1 MPDERD
7 NFMLTYNFEN
17 IECSLYEYLYKC
29 IKNDIN
35 NGTLKANEQLPS
47 KRSFAK
53 HLGISTITVENA
65 YDQLISEGYVYAV
78 TKKGY
83 YVADISDIPKT
94 SQINTTV
101 DIQLPVKSTEY
112 FIDLSNNQTNP
123 KNFPFSVWARLMRE
137 VISEKN
143 EALMINSPC
152 NGIYMLREAIAAH
165 LHSFRG
171 MLVDPNQ
178 IVIGA
183 GTEYLYSML
192 IQLLGREKK
201 YCVENPGHRKIE
213 QIYKSNEVNCSFA
226 DMDEQGIAVNGLY
239 ESKADIAHI
248 SPTHHFP
255 TGITMPVSRRYE
267 LLAWANEKNGRY
279 IIEDDYDSEFRLNG
293 KPIPSLQSI
302 DVGEKVI
309 YMNTFSKSLASTI
322 RISYMILPIHLANRF
337 YEKLSFYSCTVSNF
351 EQYTLAQ
358 FIKMGYFEKHI
369 NRMRLFY
376 ARQRKAVLECI
387 QKSPVNDFCEIIE
400 RDSGLHLLL
409 RLKTEWS
416 NGELCRHLMN
426 HGIHIIPLSKY
437 FHDSDKSV
445 NHTFILNY
453 SNLDVDKLGKALEY
467 IEECF

>member
-1 MPDERD
+1 
-7 NFMLTYNFEN
+7 MLTYHFEN
-17 IECSLYEYLYKC
+17 IEGSLYEHLYQCLK
-29 IKNDIN
+29 KDIV
-35 NGTLKANEQLPS
+35 NGTLQANDRLPS

-53 HLGISTITVENA
+53 QLGVSTITVENA

-83 YVADISDIPKT
+83 YVADILEIPK
-94 SQINTTV
+94 SNKIKTTAN
-101 DIQLPVKSTEY
+101 IKLPSKLPECW
-112 FIDLSNNQTNP
+112 IDLSNNQTNP
-123 KNFPFSVWARLMRE
+123 DNFPFSVWARLMRE

-152 NGIYMLREAIAAH
+152 SGIPSLREAIAKH
-165 LHSFRG
+165 LYSFRG
-171 MLVDPNQ
+171 MSVDPNQ

-183 GTEYLYSML
+183 GTEYLYGIL
-192 IQLLGREKK
+192 IQLLGREKI

-213 QIYKSNEVNCSFA
+213 QIYQSNEVNCSFA
-226 DMDEQGIAVNGLY
+226 DIDEQGITVIGLY
-239 ESKADIAHI
+239 ESKAEIAHI

-267 LLAWANEKNGRY
+267 LLAWANEKEGRY

-337 YEKLSFYSCTVSNF
+337 YENLSFYSCTVSNF

-387 QKSPVNDFCEIIE
+387 QNSAINDRCEMIE
-400 RDSGLHLLL
+400 RDSGLHFLLL
-409 RLKTEWS
+409 LKTQQSDE
-416 NGELCRHLMN
+416 ELCKRLLTK
-426 HGIHIIPLSKY
+426 GIHIISLSNY
-437 FHDSDKSV
+437 FHDSKQSEG
-445 NHTFILNY
+445 HTFLLNY
-453 SNLDVDKLGKALEY
+453 SNLDLEKLPVALDELSQ
-467 IEECF
+467 CL

>member
-1 MPDERD
+1 
-7 NFMLTYNFEN
+7 MLTYHFEN
-17 IECSLYEYLYKC
+17 IKGPLYEHLC
-29 IKNDIN
+29 QCLKNDII
-35 NGTLKANEQLPS
+35 NGTLQANEHLPS

-53 HLGISTITVENA
+53 QLGVSTITVENA

-83 YVADISDIPKT
+83 YVADISDIPNVCRVIPV
-94 SQINTTV
+94 S
-101 DIQLPVKSTEY
+101 DIKLPPKLPEY
-112 FIDLSNNQTNP
+112 WIDLSNNQTNP
-123 KNFPFSVWARLMRE
+123 QNFPFSVWARLMRE

-152 NGIYMLREAIAAH
+152 NGVAPLREAIAQH
-165 LHSFRG
+165 LRSFRG
-171 MLVDPNQ
+171 MSVDPNQ

-183 GTEYLYSML
+183 GTEYLYGIL
-192 IQLLGREKK
+192 IQLLGREKI

-213 QIYKSNEVNCSFA
+213 QIYQSNEVNCSFA
-226 DMDEQGIAVNGLY
+226 NMDEQGITVSGLY
-239 ESKADIAHI
+239 ESNAEIAHI

-267 LLAWANEKNGRY
+267 LLAWANEQEGRY

-322 RISYMILPIHLANRF
+322 RISYMILPIRLANRF

-351 EQYTLAQ
+351 EQYTLTQ

-376 ARQRKAVLECI
+376 TRQRKAVLECI
-387 QKSPVNDFCEIIE
+387 QNSAINKWCEIIE
-400 RDSGLHLLL
+400 RDSGLHFLLS
-409 RLKTEWS
+409 LKTEQS
-416 NGELCRHLMN
+416 DEELCRHLLTK
-426 HGIHIIPLSKY
+426 GIHIIPLSNY
-437 FHDSDKSV
+437 FHDAAHSAG
-445 NHTFILNY
+445 HTFLLNY
-453 SNLDVDKLGKALEY
+453 SNLNLEKLSIALDELSQ
-467 IEECF
+467 CL